1 MIKSK
6 LPDVSTTIFTVMS
19 KLAVENN
26 AINLAQG
33 FPDFG
38 ADSRLIANLNYYS
51 SNHYNQYAP
60 MFGIDKLR
68 NLLAEKYNKLYFS
81 DYNFQDE
88 INITSGASQAIFNV
102 ISTLINSGDE
112 VIIFEPAY
120 DLYQP
125 IIELFGGKVIP
136 IELKFP
142 DYKTDFELLKQK
154 ITSKTK
160 LIIVNNPNN
169 PTGRVLTHNDL
180 LSFEEIIKNT
190 DCYLLADE
198 VYEHIT
204 FDEKEHQSFAKLKSI
219 KDKVFIV
226 GSFGKLFHITG
237 WKIGYVLAEK
247 QLMKEFRKCHQF
259 NTFSV
264 HTPSQYAIAD
274 YLEDADNYLH
284 LNTFFQQ
291 KRDLFVDNL
300 SSTNFDILPCEG
312 TYFVN
317 ASYSKISD
325 LPDNE
330 FASFLTKEYKV
341 ATIPISAFYQ
351 NKIDNKV
358 IRFCIAKKDE
368 TLLEAIN
375 NLSKINR

>member
-19 KLAVENN
+19 KLAIENN

-33 FPDFG
+33 FPDFD
-38 ADSRLIANLNYYS
+38 ADSKLINQLNYYA

-60 MFGIDKLR
+60 MFGIEKLR
-68 NLLAEKYNKLYFS
+68 ELLAEKYNNLYS
-81 DYNFQDE
+81 CDYNYLDE

-102 ISTLINSGDE
+102 ISTLIHPNDE

-125 IIELFGGKVIP
+125 TVELFGGKIVP
-136 IELKFP
+136 IELKYP
-142 DYKTDFELLKQK
+142 DYKIDFDELKQK

-169 PTGRVLTHNDL
+169 PTGRVLTENDL
-180 LSFEEIIKNT
+180 KSFEKLIKANN
-190 DCYLLADE
+190 CYLLADE

-204 FDEKEHQSFAKLKSI
+204 FDNKKHQSFTQLTTI
-219 KDKVFIV
+219 KDRVFVV

-237 WKIGYVLAEK
+237 WKIGYILAEK
-247 QLMKEFRKCHQF
+247 ELMKEFRKCHQF
-259 NTFSV
+259 NTFST

-274 YLEDADNYLH
+274 YLENPKNYLH
-284 LNTFFQQ
+284 LSNFFQH

-300 SSTNFDILPCEG
+300 SSTKFNLLPCEG
-312 TYFVN
+312 TYFIN
-317 ASYSKISD
+317 ANYSNISN

-330 FASFLTKEYKV
+330 FAKLLTEQYKV
-341 ATIPISAFYQ
+341 ATIPVSAFY
-351 NKIDNKV
+351 KDKTDYKV
-358 IRFCIAKKDE
+358 VRFCFAKKDE
-368 TLLEAIN
+368 TLIKAIE
-375 NLSKINR
+375 NLTKL